1 MVFSMASAHG
11 AGFMFLPVLLKIS
24 AAKPVQMEHAMHAN
38 VFPGALD
45 QRWPEPKIPPLI

>member
-1 MVFSMASAHG
+1 MVFSMASAYG

-24 AAKPVQMEHAMHAN
+24 AANSVQMEHAMHAN

-45 QRWPEPKIPPLI
+45 